1 MKVASHIRLGFGAV
15 ALGALAIAGCGGG
28 GSSSS
33 TTAAP
38 AASSAGGGGA
48 SVATADNSSLGQTIL
63 VDGNGM
69 TLYLFEKD
77 TGTQSQ
83 CSGTCAQ
90 GWPPYTTRGKPTAGS
105 GVDASKLGTTKRS
118 DGTTQV
124 TYDGHPLYGFVE
136 DQKPGDVTGNGS
148 TAFGAAWYAVQPSGD
163 TVTGGATSA
172 DSSSGSGSSNT
183 SSSSSSSGGYGY

>member
-1 MKVASHIRLGFGAV
+1 MNVAGHVRIGFGAV

-48 SVATADNSSLGQTIL
+48 SVATADNSNLGQTIL

-77 TGTQSQ
+77 TGT
-83 CSGTCAQ
+83 
-90 GWPPYTTRGKPTAGS
+90 
-105 GVDASKLGTTKRS
+105 
-118 DGTTQV
+118 
-124 TYDGHPLYGFVE
+124 
-136 DQKPGDVTGNGS
+136 
-148 TAFGAAWYAVQPSGD
+148 
-163 TVTGGATSA
+163 
-172 DSSSGSGSSNT
+172 
-183 SSSSSSSGGYGY
+183 